1 MAQVPPGSSRLT
13 THQLSNPCR
22 KIKLIW
28 SRLDQ
33 KLRPETI
40 IQPTKSHGPRVGEGW
55 SPKGKSGYCHQ
66 RRQKSHLL
74 WTVRIC
80 MTVQDPDVSVT
91 GTTRSCIT
99 FSVPQ
104 TLWQFGGKVTRAHK
118 GVFSSAVLAGA
129 LKCWPLLSPSQLGGK
144 EILSRHTT
152 FGLIDPK
159 ISNSFLC
166 SHHKPSAKK
175 QPSGRKNL
183 DRGERG

>member
-1 MAQVPPGSSRLT
+1 MAQMPPGSSRLT

-22 KIKLIW
+22 KTKLIW

-33 KLRPETI
+33 KLLPESI

-74 WTVRIC
+74 WTVRMC

-104 TLWQFGGKVTRAHK
+104 TLAIWREGYQSPQRYFL
-118 GVFSSAVLAGA
+118 FSCPCWCPEVLAST
-129 LKCWPLLSPSQLGGK
+129 LSIP
-144 EILSRHTT
+144 
-152 FGLIDPK
+152 
-159 ISNSFLC
+159 
-166 SHHKPSAKK
+166 A
-175 QPSGRKNL
+175 GRQGDSVQAHYL
-183 DRGERG
+183 WAD